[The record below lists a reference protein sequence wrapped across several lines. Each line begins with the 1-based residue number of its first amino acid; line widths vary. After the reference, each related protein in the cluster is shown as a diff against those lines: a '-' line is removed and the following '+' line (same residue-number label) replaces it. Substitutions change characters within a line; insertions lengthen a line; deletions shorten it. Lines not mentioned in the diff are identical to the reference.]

1 MGTDDSVDAGW
12 DNLSSS
18 PMLSPKPTDH
28 SPRRRPA
35 PWVAIAAVVAIL
47 IPGVP
52 LLIGLFLHGGSSGTV
67 TVQTTQ
73 QAAYTPV
80 SSHKSGGATRTK
92 SGGAT
97 RTAAAA
103 PSPASSALALP
114 AGHGALIAYV
124 AHRTTLRSRPGG
136 HAIAVLQAK
145 TGFGS
150 PTYVLV
156 RHVRGDWLGIVNTA
170 AGNNRIGWIRAKGL
184 SLARDV
190 WSIHAHLSRHQLDVY
205 HDGKLVQRFPIAT
218 GKPTAPTPTG
228 LFAVTDRLTTGDP
241 EGPYGCCILA
251 LSAKAPH
258 KISDWDGGNR
268 IAIHSTPETDS
279 IGYSV
284 SHGCMRLS
292 LADGEWLIRHIPL
305 ATPVRVSPA

>member
-1 MGTDDSVDAGW
+1 MP
-12 DNLSSS
+12 S
-18 PMLSPKPTDH
+18 PEPTDQRA
-28 SPRRRPA
+28 RRRPA
-35 PWVAIAAVVAIL
+35 PWIAVAAALAIL
-47 IPGVP
+47 VPGVP
-52 LLIGLFLHGGSSGTV
+52 LLIGVFLHGGTPGAA

-73 QAAYTPV
+73 TAAYTPV
-80 SSHKSGGATRTK
+80 
-92 SGGAT
+92 
-97 RTAAAA
+97 
-103 PSPASSALALP
+103 
-114 AGHGALIAYV
+114 AGHSSGQHTGTATTASHTSSSTALTLPTGNGALIGYV
-124 AHRTTLRSRPGG
+124 SQRTTMRTRPGG
-136 HAIAVLQAK
+136 HAIAVLQTK

-156 RHVRGDWLGIVNTA
+156 RHVRGQWLGVVNTA
-170 AGNNRIGWIRAKGL
+170 AGNNHIGWIRAAGV

-205 HDGKLVQRFPIAT
+205 HDGKLVQHFLIAT

-258 KISDWDGGNR
+258 QISDWDGGNR

-292 LADGEWLIRHIPL
+292 LADGQWLIRHIPL
-305 ATPVRVSPA
+305 ATPVRISSA

>member
-1 MGTDDSVDAGW
+1 MGTGDSVDAGW
-12 DNLSSS
+12 DNPFPS
-18 PMLSPKPTDH
+18 PMPSPEPTDQR
-28 SPRRRPA
+28 PRRRPA
-35 PWVAIAAVVAIL
+35 PWIAIAAVVAIL
-47 IPGVP
+47 VPGIPLVA
-52 LLIGLFLHGGSSGTV
+52 GLFVHGGSPGAA

-73 QAAYTPV
+73 TAAYAPVGDRNASGTTSTP
-80 SSHKSGGATRTK
+80 
-92 SGGAT
+92 
-97 RTAAAA
+97 AA
-103 PSPASSALALP
+103 PSSPASSTLALP
-114 AGHGALIAYV
+114 GGHGALIAYV
-124 AHRTTLRSRPGG
+124 AHRTTMRSRPGG
-136 HAIAVLQAK
+136 HAIAVLQTK

-156 RHVRGDWLGIVNTA
+156 RHVKGHWLGVVNTA
-170 AGNNRIGWIRAKGL
+170 AGNNHIGWIRATGI

-205 HDGKLVQRFPIAT
+205 HDGKLIERFPIAT

-251 LSAKAPH
+251 LSARAPH

-292 LADGEWLIRHIPL
+292 LADGQWLIRHIPL
-305 ATPVRVSPA
+305 ATPVRVSSA

>member
-1 MGTDDSVDAGW
+1 MASMRRGTIPSAPQMP
-12 DNLSSS
+12 SSE
-18 PMLSPKPTDH
+18 PTDQR
-28 SPRRRPA
+28 PKRRPA
-35 PWVAIAAVVAIL
+35 PWMALAAVLAIL
-47 IPGVP
+47 VPGVP
-52 LLIGLFLHGGSSGTV
+52 LLIGVFLHGGSPGAA

-73 QAAYTPV
+73 TAAYTPV
-80 SSHKSGGATRTK
+80 AGHRTSHHA
-92 SGGAT
+92 AP
-97 RTAAAA
+97 AAASHSRA
-103 PSPASSALALP
+103 KSVLALP
-114 AGHGALIAYV
+114 GGSGALIGYV
-124 AHRTTLRSRPGG
+124 SQRTTLRSSPGG
-136 HAIAVLQAK
+136 HAIAALQTK
-145 TGFGS
+145 TDFGS

-156 RHVRGDWLGIVNTA
+156 RHVRGHWLGVVDTA
-170 AGNNRIGWIRAKGL
+170 AGNNHLGWIRAAGVNL
-184 SLARDV
+184 ERDG

-205 HDGKLVQRFPIAT
+205 HDGTLVQHFPIAT

-292 LADGEWLIRHIPL
+292 LADGQWLIRHIPL
-305 ATPVRVSPA
+305 ATPVRVSSA

>member
-1 MGTDDSVDAGW
+1 MGTGEVVDAGW
-12 DNLSSS
+12 DNPSTPLM
-18 PMLSPKPTDH
+18 PTPEPTDQR
-28 SPRRRPA
+28 PRRRPA
-35 PWVAIAAVVAIL
+35 PWIAIAAVVAL
-47 IPGVP
+47 LVPGVP
-52 LLIGLFLHGGSSGTV
+52 LLVGLFLHAGSPGAATV
-67 TVQTTQ
+67 ETTQ
-73 QAAYTPV
+73 TAAYTPV
-80 SSHKSGGATRTK
+80 SARKSHHAAT
-92 SGGAT
+92 AT
-97 RTAAAA
+97 TTSPA
-103 PSPASSALALP
+103 PSAATLTLP
-114 AGHGALIAYV
+114 AGHGALIGYV
-124 AHRTTLRSRPGG
+124 SHRVTMRRSPGG
-136 HAIAVLQAK
+136 HAVAVLKTK

-156 RHVRGDWLGIVNTA
+156 RHVKGHWLGIVDTA
-170 AGNNRIGWIRAKGL
+170 AGNNHIGWIRAPGIA
-184 SLARDV
+184 LARDV

-205 HDGKLVQRFPIAT
+205 RDGKLVERFPIAT

-251 LSAKAPH
+251 LSARAPH

-292 LADGEWLIRHIPL
+292 LADGQWLISHIPL
-305 ATPVRVSPA
+305 ATPVRVSSA

>member
-1 MGTDDSVDAGW
+1 MP
-12 DNLSSS
+12 S
-18 PMLSPKPTDH
+18 PEPTNQ
-28 SPRRRPA
+28 SARRRPA
-35 PWVAIAAVVAIL
+35 PWMAIAAVVAIL
-47 IPGVP
+47 VPGVP
-52 LLIGLFLHGGSSGTV
+52 LLAGLFLHAGSPAA

-73 QAAYTPV
+73 RAAYSPV
-80 SSHKSGGATRTK
+80 GDHKTGA
-92 SGGAT
+92 AT
-97 RTAAAA
+97 GTAAT
-103 PSPASSALALP
+103 PPPPTSSSLRLP
-114 AGHGALIAYV
+114 GGRGALIAYV
-124 AHRTTLRSRPGG
+124 AHRTTMRSRPGG
-136 HAIAVLQAK
+136 HTIAVLQTK

-156 RHVRGDWLGIVNTA
+156 RHVKGHWLGIVNTA
-170 AGNNRIGWIRAKGL
+170 AGNNHIGWIRANGV

-205 HDGKLVQRFPIAT
+205 RDGKLVQRFPIAT

-292 LADGEWLIRHIPL
+292 LADGQWLIRHIPL
-305 ATPVRVSPA
+305 ATPVRVSSA

>member
-1 MGTDDSVDAGW
+1 MPTSE
-12 DNLSSS
+12 
-18 PMLSPKPTDH
+18 PTD
-28 SPRRRPA
+28 PRARRRPA
-35 PWVAIAAVVAIL
+35 PWLAIAAVVAIL
-47 IPGVP
+47 VPAVP
-52 LLIGLFLHGGSSGTV
+52 LLVGLFLHGGSPAAATV
-67 TVQTTQ
+67 RTTQ
-73 QAAYTPV
+73 TAAYTPV
-80 SSHKSGGATRTK
+80 GGHRSHRANPATTK
-92 SGGAT
+92 PAT
-97 RTAAAA
+97 
-103 PSPASSALALP
+103 SPALALP
-114 AGHGALIAYV
+114 RGHGALIAYV
-124 AHRTTLRSRPGG
+124 SRRTTMRARPGG
-136 HAIAVLQAK
+136 HAIAVLK
-145 TGFGS
+145 SRTGFGS

-156 RHVRGDWLGIVNTA
+156 RHVRGRWLGIVTTA
-170 AGNNRIGWIRAKGL
+170 AGNNHIGWIRGTGV
-184 SLARDV
+184 SLARDI

-205 HDGKLVQRFPIAT
+205 RDGRLVEHFPIAT

-305 ATPVRVSPA
+305 ATPVRVSSA

>member
-1 MGTDDSVDAGW
+1 MP
-12 DNLSSS
+12 S
-18 PMLSPKPTDH
+18 PEPTDQRA
-28 SPRRRPA
+28 RRRPA
-35 PWVAIAAVVAIL
+35 PWIAIAAVVAIL
-47 IPGVP
+47 VPGIP
-52 LLIGLFLHGGSSGTV
+52 LLVGLFLHGGSPGAATV
-67 TVQTTQ
+67 ETTQ
-73 QAAYTPV
+73 TAAYAPV
-80 SSHKSGGATRTK
+80 GGHRSRHTASVTTTSR
-92 SGGAT
+92 
-97 RTAAAA
+97 AAAA
-103 PSPASSALALP
+103 PTLALP
-114 AGHGALIAYV
+114 AGHGALIGYV
-124 AHRTTLRSRPGG
+124 SRRATMRTSPGG
-136 HAIAVLQAK
+136 HAIAVLQTK

-156 RHVRGDWLGIVNTA
+156 RHVKGHWLGIVNTA
-170 AGNNRIGWIRAKGL
+170 AGNNQIGWIRATGVA
-184 SLARDV
+184 LARDA

-205 HDGKLVQRFPIAT
+205 RDGKLVEHFPIAT

-292 LADGEWLIRHIPL
+292 LADGQWLIRHIPL
-305 ATPVRVSPA
+305 ATPVRVSSA

>member
-1 MGTDDSVDAGW
+1 MP
-12 DNLSSS
+12 S
-18 PMLSPKPTDH
+18 PEPTNQ
-28 SPRRRPA
+28 SARRRPA
-35 PWVAIAAVVAIL
+35 PWMAIAAVVAIL
-47 IPGVP
+47 VPGVP
-52 LLIGLFLHGGSSGTV
+52 LLAGLFLHAGSPAA

-73 QAAYTPV
+73 RAAYSPV
-80 SSHKSGGATRTK
+80 GDHKTGA
-92 SGGAT
+92 AT
-97 RTAAAA
+97 GTAAT
-103 PSPASSALALP
+103 PPPPTSSSLRLP
-114 AGHGALIAYV
+114 GGHGALIAYV
-124 AHRTTLRSRPGG
+124 AHRTTMRSRPGG
-136 HAIAVLQAK
+136 HAIAVLQTK

-156 RHVRGDWLGIVNTA
+156 RHVKGHWLGIVNTA
-170 AGNNRIGWIRAKGL
+170 AGNNHIGWIRANGV

-205 HDGKLVQRFPIAT
+205 RDGKLVQRFPIAT

-292 LADGEWLIRHIPL
+292 LADGQWLIRHIPL
-305 ATPVRVSPA
+305 ATPVRVSSA